1 MFSMP
6 IYVILFTVALFAI
19 HFSWKKGDRITLLQ
33 SIGLGLG
40 IALGGFESLQ
50 IKMAGMFL
58 FTLSALLLSIT
69 SFKNSKIR
77 LSHRF
82 ISISSGIMTI
92 LVNSF
97 EFLHFPYANELNLAV
112 FIPILAYVTGLFTGF
127 VKEEAFG
134 NVTLINTLL
143 LLRFF

>member
-6 IYVILFTVALFAI
+6 TYIILSTVALFAV

-40 IALGGFESLQ
+40 IALGGLESLQ
-50 IKMAGMFL
+50 INMAGMFL
-58 FTLSALLLSIT
+58 FTLSALFLSIT

-77 LSHRF
+77 SSHRF
-82 ISISSGIMTI
+82 ISISSGIMTV

-97 EFLHFPYANELNLAV
+97 AFLHFPYANELNLAV
-112 FIPILAYVTGLFTGF
+112 FIPILAYVSGLFTGF